1 MNPAKLMRLFLRVT
15 VLLMQ
20 LYVTRPEEIVS
31 AVVML
36 LTVLSVDQLMSA
48 KFEQVDGDFDA
59 HTIAFAALMSR
70 PLGLARS
77 MWAPSPEGSGF
88 VSLAMGASWCVAGL
102 MLIHAGKVPR
112 DREKGIWL
120 PSIITA
126 ECGLG
131 VMLTHAPF
139 EPMWMYASRVFSFT
153 CLSVLLYL
161 DPPLERNCYLG
172 ERGYLV
178 CFCPVLFV
186 DWWMAC
192 LFVMAGVACIYM
204 DDLIGLAARW
214 HPHQPQ
220 QAAQTQSQG
229 LAVII

>member
-1 MNPAKLMRLFLRVT
+1 MAIKPAKLLRLFLRIIV
-15 VLLMQ
+15 VLLELHMSS
-20 LYVTRPEEIVS
+20 PENLVS

-36 LTVLSVDQLMSA
+36 LTVLCIDQLLSA

-77 MWAPSPEGSGF
+77 LWAPAPEGSGF
-88 VSLAMGASWCVAGL
+88 AALAMGAVWSVAGG
-102 MLIHAGKVPR
+102 MMTSIGKEA
-112 DREKGIWL
+112 RERREGNWL
-120 PSIITA
+120 PAIINA
-126 ECGLG
+126 QCGLG
-131 VMLTHAPF
+131 VMLTYAPF
-139 EPMWMYASRVFSFT
+139 EPMWMYAARVAAFT

-161 DPPLERNCYLG
+161 GPPFGRNCYLE

-192 LFVMAGVACIYM
+192 CFAFSSVVYIHRN
-204 DDLIGLAARW
+204 DLMWLVGRGPARD
-214 HPHQPQ
+214 PQ
-220 QAAQTQSQG
+220 ATSEPG
-229 LAVII
+229 DSLI